1 MSNERIYT
9 VFVRNWYKAD
19 GKTPDPRA
27 RRTVLYRNCTRDEA
41 YTHCQHYNATH
52 TRPANVHAK
61 QNLPLIS
68 K

>member
-41 YTHCQHYNATH
+41 YTHCQNYNATH
-52 TRPANVHAK
+52 APGKRSRKAEFTSNF
-61 QNLPLIS
+61 
-68 K
+68 